1 MIVLLFP
8 FIGFQVIGAGFFQSI
23 GKARP
28 SIILSLS
35 RQVLFLIPLIL
46 LLPLIMGINGI
57 WIAFPI
63 ADFLA
68 ITITGTLI
76 YREIRKIN
84 KLQMIPEK
92 A

>member
-1 MIVLLFP
+1 MIVLLFS
-8 FIGFQVIGAGFFQSI
+8 FIGFQIIGAGFFQSI

-46 LLPLIMGINGI
+46 ILPLLMGINGI

-63 ADFLA
+63 ADLLA
-68 ITITGTLI
+68 ILITGVLI

-84 KLQMIPEK
+84 KLEMVPEK